1 MRRLFLLLLLF
12 SVNISIAD
20 NTIVAIVNED
30 VITLDSIEWQLNVA
44 SSYDEKIDIV
54 SRQVD
59 LLLQLDVAKKLGIEP
74 QNEEVEGAL
83 MQFLATHDFLAA
95 IMLLMAGVSVILG
108 HLRGLGSLL
117 SYSAS
122 ETSEWSVGE
131 QPVTIICSG
140 AGALAVLT
148 VGVFP
153 QWVLPAVTRTVDVLV
168 LLIG

>member
-1 MRRLFLLLLLF
+1 MAGFAGR
-12 SVNISIAD
+12 
-20 NTIVAIVNED
+20 
-30 VITLDSIEWQLNVA
+30 W
-44 SSYDEKIDIV
+44 
-54 SRQVD
+54 
-59 LLLQLDVAKKLGIEP
+59 
-74 QNEEVEGAL
+74 AL

-131 QPVTIICSG
+131 QPVTIIFSG